1 MYPTTLFVG
10 VREAAPMNKVKIS
23 MHVSNE
29 IQVAHNQNVLKL
41 PNGIN
46 FVTIMR
52 PAHGQHIEV
61 RLPLTGIVQ
70 RTDLTCDVIRKVAP
84 FVLSKLCILIADWSM
99 LWSRDT
105 FLIKLRL

>member
-1 MYPTTLFVG
+1 MHPTTVFVC

-46 FVTIMR
+46 LVTIMR

-70 RTDLTCDVIRKVAP
+70 RTDLTCDIIRKVAP
-84 FVLSKLCILIADWSM
+84 FVLSKLCILVADWLM
-99 LWSRDT
+99 LWSRNT

>member
-61 RLPLTGIVQ
+61 RLPLTGK
-70 RTDLTCDVIRKVAP
+70 RR
-84 FVLSKLCILIADWSM
+84 FLSFHPIIETSCASLS
-99 LWSRDT
+99 
-105 FLIKLRL
+105 